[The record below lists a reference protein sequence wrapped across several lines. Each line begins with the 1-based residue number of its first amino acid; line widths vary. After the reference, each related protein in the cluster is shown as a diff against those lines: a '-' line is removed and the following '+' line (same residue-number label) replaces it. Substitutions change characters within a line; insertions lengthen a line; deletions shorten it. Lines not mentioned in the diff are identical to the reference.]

1 MELIQ
6 FIFSDFWV
14 FIGTLMLI
22 FFTGEAISEI
32 VRAFRRPTR

>member
-6 FIFSDFWV
+6 FIFSDLWV
-14 FIGTLMLI
+14 FIGALMLI

-32 VRAFRRPTR
+32 VRPTR